1 MGRSINSFSSWVG
14 NPHTIGGRSSPPEER
29 LFGAVLSQAVH
40 DVFSKHVEK
49 LDKQQ
54 AREFLTQNTWHFKMI
69 CEFAGRDPDYV
80 IRKMKKRM
88 QEDTLI
94 PFFGKVRKYY
104 RQANT

>member
-14 NPHTIGGRSSPPEER
+14 NAHTIGGRNSPPEEK

-40 DVFSKHVEK
+40 DVFSDHVDK
-49 LDKQQ
+49 LDKEQ
-54 AREFLTQNTWHFKMI
+54 AREFLTQNNWHFKLI
-69 CEFAGRDPDYV
+69 CEFAGRNPDYV

-88 QEDTLI
+88 QKDI
-94 PFFGKVRKYY
+94 PISFFNTAIKPY

>member
-1 MGRSINSFSSWVG
+1 MGRAHNSFSSWVG
-14 NPHTIGGRSSPPEER
+14 NAHTIGGRNSMPEER

-40 DVFSKHVEK
+40 DVFSDHVDK
-49 LDKQQ
+49 LDKRQ

-69 CEFAGRDPDYV
+69 CELAGRNPDYV

-94 PFFGKVRKYY
+94 PFFSKVRKYY

>member
-1 MGRSINSFSSWVG
+1 MGRSVNSFSSWVG
-14 NPHTIGGRSSPPEER
+14 SPHTIGGRSSPPEER

-69 CEFAGRDPDYV
+69 C
-80 IRKMKKRM
+80 
-88 QEDTLI
+88 
-94 PFFGKVRKYY
+94 
-104 RQANT
+104 

>member
-1 MGRSINSFSSWVG
+1 MGRSNNSFLSWVG
-14 NPHTIGGRSSPPEER
+14 HAHTVGGQHSPPEEK

-40 DVFSKHVEK
+40 DVFSSHVGK

-54 AREFLTQNTWHFKMI
+54 ARDFLTHNTWHFKMI
-69 CEFAGRDPDYV
+69 CELAGRNPDYV

-88 QEDTLI
+88 QEDIPI
-94 PFFGKVRKYY
+94 PFFSKVRKIY